1 MITIDFSKRG
11 SLGLCE
17 YLYSS
22 IKSQILDGTLRANEK
37 LPSKR
42 SLSENLG
49 VSVITVQNAYAELI
63 AEGYIYSIEKKGFFV
78 TELRI
83 GSADEIASALPG
95 HFENLNVQTRLLY
108 HQDNSVVEPVE
119 TTKFLRNSGHFENL
133 NDQTE
138 SLNDQIKPLNP
149 QVNVVVEALE
159 TTASQSIFCD
169 FQSNSTSYEK
179 FPFSLW
185 SHTMR
190 QVLNSGDEKLLQR
203 VGVKGVYELRESIS
217 KYLHEFRNMNVS
229 PEQIVV
235 GAGTEN
241 IFSMIVQFLGRENV
255 FALENPGYKK
265 IASVCALNGAKI
277 VPVNIDEHG
286 INIEELEKSG
296 ANVAH
301 VSPNH
306 HFPTGIVMPIRRRQE
321 ILSWAANKK
330 NRFII
335 EDDYDS
341 EFRFNGKPLSTLF
354 SADQNGKVIYINTF
368 SKTLSPSF
376 RISFMVLPFSLL
388 REFEN
393 QFGLYSCPVSSFEQ
407 FTLSRFIN
415 DGNYGKHIIRMK
427 NFYRN
432 LRNSLISAIQ
442 QSRLKENCK
451 IREEESGL
459 HFLLTIKSEQS
470 ATELEERLL
479 REGIKLPLLSNYY
492 YENNNVSG
500 ELYENNAKSND
511 LQNNNDFQNA
521 PKITLDAKDEKTF
534 IVNYSG
540 IKKEKIAEIVRRME
554 KAILGK

>member
-22 IKSQILDGTLRANEK
+22 IKTQILDGTLKANEK

-42 SLSENLG
+42 ALSENLG

-83 GSADEIASALPG
+83 GSTSRFRNKHGMTDNSYRTDEENSIRNDKRWLSLSKPQSFTCNDG
-95 HFENLNVQTRLLY
+95 DFENLNHHTKPLNHQTK
-108 HQDNSVVEPVE
+108 
-119 TTKFLRNSGHFENL
+119 TL
-133 NDQTE
+133 NDQ
-138 SLNDQIKPLNP
+138 
-149 QVNVVVEALE
+149 NV
-159 TTASQSIFCD
+159 FCD

-190 QVLNSGDEKLLQR
+190 QVLSGADEKLLQR
-203 VGVKGVYELRESIS
+203 VAVKGVYELRESIS
-217 KYLHEFRNMNVS
+217 KYLREFRNMNVS
-229 PEQIVV
+229 PEQIVI

-255 FALENPGYKK
+255 FAVENPGYKK
-265 IASVCALNGAKI
+265 IASVCRLNGAKI

-321 ILSWAANKK
+321 ILSWAASEK

-376 RISFMVLPFSLL
+376 RISFMVLPFELL
-388 REFEN
+388 SDFEN
-393 QFGLYSCPVSSFEQ
+393 LFGLYSCPVSSFEQ

-432 LRNSLISAIQ
+432 LRNSLIFAIQ
-442 QSRLKENCK
+442 TSELSKYSK
-451 IREEESGL
+451 IQEEESGL
-459 HFLLTIKSEQS
+459 HFLLSIKSELS
-470 ATELEERLL
+470 AAELEERLL
-479 REGIKLPLLSNYY
+479 HEGINLPLLSNYY
-492 YENNNVSG
+492 YENEGKNESENS
-500 ELYENNAKSND
+500 ELYEKNAKSND
-511 LQNNNDFQNA
+511 LENA
-521 PKITLDAKDEKTF
+521 PKSTLDAKNEKTF

-540 IKKEKIAEIVRRME
+540 IRKEKIAEIVQRME
-554 KAILGK
+554 RVILGK